1 MPIYGTGLNVRNWLY
16 LDDHAR
22 AIDLILKNG
31 KVGEVYNVG
40 AEIYLTNLQM
50 VETILAYMD
59 KPRDFVVFTEDR
71 KGHDRRYAL
80 NCDKLRSE
88 VGWSPD
94 ASFDETIKSTV
105 DWYKQ
110 HTK

>member
-1 MPIYGTGLNVRNWLY
+1 MSSTGT
-16 LDDHAR
+16 
-22 AIDLILKNG
+22 I
-31 KVGEVYNVG
+31 
-40 AEIYLTNLQM
+40 M
-50 VETILAYMD
+50 VEKILTYMD
-59 KPRDFVVFTEDR
+59 KPSDFVVFTEDR

-88 VGWSPD
+88 VGWSPE

-110 HTK
+110 YKK